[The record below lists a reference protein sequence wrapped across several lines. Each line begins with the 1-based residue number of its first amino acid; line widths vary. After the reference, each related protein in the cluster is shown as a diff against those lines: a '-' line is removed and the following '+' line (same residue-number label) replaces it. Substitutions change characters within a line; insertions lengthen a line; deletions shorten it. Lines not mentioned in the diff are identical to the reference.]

1 MAVRKLRE
9 GDTVTEFTFDQKC
22 TDCGEV
28 LTFLAHATPNETGG
42 TDSVLHWDE
51 NPVPKAHFMGH
62 DSEVKD

>member
-1 MAVRKLRE
+1 
-9 GDTVTEFTFDQKC
+9 VTEFTFDQKC